1 MLPVFGRPCEGPT
14 RHAVI
19 GTRGIATVSMIRI
32 LRQLLHKTDVR
43 LLRDPDAMKQDCQL
57 AGDGDDSTIT
67 GLLAS
72 TRGQVQAPL
81 SQGRVFSD
89 YLA

>member
-19 GTRGIATVSMIRI
+19 GTRGLATESMVRSSGSYRI
-32 LRQLLHKTDVR
+32 ERDVR
-43 LLRDPDAMKQDCQL
+43 LLRDPDTVKQHCQL
-57 AGDGDDSTIT
+57 AGNRDDGTVA

-72 TRGQVQAPL
+72 ARCQVQAPL
-81 SQGRVFSD
+81 P
-89 YLA
+89 